1 MDFNRAAFKLFLSKG
16 GNSLL
21 FFVGITFFARQLP
34 ANQLGAFFLFQ
45 AVMGLL
51 MIPAD
56 LGIRGALEKRLSEGG
71 EPERVLGSALAYKA
85 VTLSLVSVCV
95 LAVRPQ
101 ANAYLGA
108 DLAGLLVVAIVVS
121 DLSRFFIYAVRGEL
135 RVGETALIEFTNRA
149 IWIGLGMVLVTLG
162 FGVQGIV
169 FGLIAGSLVTFVW
182 AFWKCNTRIG
192 RPSIGRTKSLIAF
205 SKYQTITSVGGR
217 IYQWTDIVVIGF
229 FLSQSHVSAYE
240 IAWQITLLVLLVS
253 KSLAL
258 SLFPQISRWSEESA
272 YDDIESSISQA
283 IGFALFVSIP
293 AVIGGSIYST
303 DILRLIFGSE
313 YTIASTVLIIL
324 LVEKVFQS
332 FHDIIESSVRAVDR
346 PDLAA
351 KATVVA
357 VGLNLVLNPILVV
370 WLGFVGAAIA
380 TTVAWFVNTVLH
392 AMYLSRLLSVDIPYR
407 LVGWYAVASVVMGIA
422 LVFVKSVVPV
432 TGIPLLVAEIGV
444 GVAIY
449 VAISTA
455 IPDVRNRT
463 IVPGIRLL

>member
-1 MDFNRAAFKLFLSKG
+1 MDFNRAAFKLFLSKS
-16 GNSLL
+16 GNSIL
-21 FFVGITFFARQLP
+21 FFVGITFFARRLP
-34 ANQLGAFFLFQ
+34 ADQLGAFFLFQ

-56 LGIRGALEKRLSEGG
+56 LGVRGALEKRLSEGE
-71 EPERVLGSALAYKA
+71 EPERTLGSALAFKV
-85 VTLSLVSVCV
+85 VTLALVSACV
-95 LAVRPQ
+95 LALRPQ
-101 ANAYLGA
+101 TNAYLGA
-108 DLAGLLVVAIVVS
+108 DLAVLLVVAIVVTEFAK
-121 DLSRFFIYAVRGEL
+121 FFIHVVRGEL

-162 FGVQGIV
+162 YGAQGIV
-169 FGLIAGSLVTFVW
+169 LGLIAGSVVGFVW
-182 AFWKCNTRIG
+182 AYWRSDTAVG
-192 RPSIGRTKSLIAF
+192 RPSVTRTKSLIAF
-205 SKYQTITSVGGR
+205 SKYQTVTSVGGR

-229 FLSQSHVSAYE
+229 FLSQAHVSAYE
-240 IAWQITLLVLLVS
+240 ISWQVTLLVLLVS

-283 IGFALFVSIP
+283 IAFALFVSIP
-293 AVIGGSIYST
+293 AVIGGSIYAT
-303 DILRLIFGSE
+303 EILGLIFGPE
-313 YTIASTVLIIL
+313 YTIASTVLVVL
-324 LVEKVFQS
+324 LIEKVFQS

-392 AMYLSRLLSVDIPYR
+392 AMYLSRLLTIEIPYR
-407 LVGWYAVASVVMGIA
+407 LVGWYAVASLVMGGA
-422 LVFVKSVVPV
+422 LVFVKSMVPV
-432 TGIPLLVAEIGV
+432 TGLPLLVVQIAIGV
-444 GVAIY
+444 AVY
-449 VAISTA
+449 VAVSTA